1 MEENLKILL
10 DERKRLELRLERIAD
25 RLKENLEVA
34 REEYNINISSDKPA
48 ALRQRKVLEE
58 IEQAYLKRAEE
69 ESKEIQ
75 NSIETQNRK
84 IILELRATRDR
95 LLGELNPVQK
105 EANANNKELEE
116 AKQQLKEAEARYNH
130 EKVELYR
137 QGIFIE
143 PDATEVESAREKI
156 EKLRQKGI
164 ELEEKTSSK
173 QERIDSIS
181 QFFGTIMIKDT
192 SVEEIKNILSGKEI
206 EQEQPKEEEQ
216 PVVESEKEQEPQE
229 QPAVE
234 PEKEQEQTIAE
245 TIEES
250 KPQEQSGTNS
260 HFWQMVKEYAEKAAA
275 LEGID
280 MYELDEDP
288 KLQEESVAQTIIM
301 PEPNKQIIVEQAE
314 EQPIVKPEEEPKP
327 QEQPVAEPAK
337 ETEQQVIDRIQSQNH
352 EAARRAEQNKIKSE
366 EPQEPK
372 KEASE
377 PEPKQQ
383 NVVVDAPVTE
393 NEEPVEDT
401 DKPLNIV
408 VSRSGIKIGEN
419 EISYKDLVIGDQFNG
434 FESIWNRVLNPKN
447 GEKSEYLEFLQ
458 DNIEKQKFEH
468 LKSIGDPLILTALV
482 SSAKNKNDF
491 LNKLEKYYKRI
502 GYFPCDKTAA
512 CLTYDLKKKL
522 HIKEKMKSWLEEKD
536 VELEYYLAAIKQ
548 EAYRARYTAEIK
560 ASRFTK
566 LQFRIKEM
574 LERSKQKRLDKAA
587 EKAKNK
593 ETIAEKQAAKT
604 APSKE
609 PQKWGRTLSDEER
622 AKHNAKLEEIRNRAP
637 QEPIKY
643 EPPQNVKPVDKEDL
657 EA

>member
-1 MEENLKILL
+1 
-10 DERKRLELRLERIAD
+10 
-25 RLKENLEVA
+25 
-34 REEYNINISSDKPA
+34 
-48 ALRQRKVLEE
+48 
-58 IEQAYLKRAEE
+58 
-69 ESKEIQ
+69 
-75 NSIETQNRK
+75 
-84 IILELRATRDR
+84 
-95 LLGELNPVQK
+95 
-105 EANANNKELEE
+105 
-116 AKQQLKEAEARYNH
+116 
-130 EKVELYR
+130 
-137 QGIFIE
+137 
-143 PDATEVESAREKI
+143 
-156 EKLRQKGI
+156 
-164 ELEEKTSSK
+164 
-173 QERIDSIS
+173 
-181 QFFGTIMIKDT
+181 MIKDT

-216 PVVESEKEQEPQE
+216 PVVEPEKEQEPQEQPVVEPEKEQEPQE

-280 MYELDEDP
+280 MDELDEDP

-301 PEPNKQIIVEQAE
+301 PEPNKQIIVEQA
-314 EQPIVKPEEEPKP
+314 EEPKP

-372 KEASE
+372 KVASE

-393 NEEPVEDT
+393 NEEPVENT

-491 LNKLEKYYKRI
+491 LNKLDKYYKRI

-593 ETIAEKQAAKT
+593 ETIAEKQAAQT